1 MAAAGHLMGQLA
13 LAPST
18 AALLWAARP
27 ALVLLTPRLCVVP
40 ACFST
45 VGAPTLAAVLTPP
58 PPSPLLSPAG
68 FGTILSTAFIH
79 MLLPAVQNLSSPCL
93 PESWNERYEAWAYLF
108 VVLSIVFMQV
118 RLGLRA
124 RWRAVAAAARPSRA
138 PGRRACD
145 AARCLCAGQAGIHTY
160 GASVHPHV
168 WCFCASGL
176 LCGPCVA
183 PAALGASAQQAALA
197 WPAARGRR
205 LANRPWPSPAPP
217 LAPPCCS

>member
-27 ALVLLTPRLCVVP
+27 ALVLSTPRLCVVP

-58 PPSPLLSPAG
+58 PLPPPFPCRVWHHPVHRLHPHAAAGGAEPVIALPARVLERALRGVGLPLCGAVHRLHAGPLGFAGPMACRGGCRQAQPSARAARLRCSPLP
-68 FGTILSTAFIH
+68 
-79 MLLPAVQNLSSPCL
+79 
-93 PESWNERYEAWAYLF
+93 
-108 VVLSIVFMQV
+108 
-118 RLGLRA
+118 LRG
-124 RWRAVAAAARPSRA
+124 
-138 PGRRACD
+138 PGW
-145 AARCLCAGQAGIHTY
+145 
-160 GASVHPHV
+160 HPHV